1 MIQYCQDND
10 ILLQAWRPF
19 ELGAIFQKDFP
30 SIDKISAKY
39 GKSRSKIALKWLIS
53 QKNITTLAKMSRR
66 EHIDENLDIFDWD
79 MESDDIEFLRQEFEE
94 QYIVSNREPLL

>member
-1 MIQYCQDND
+1 MIRYCQEND

-19 ELGAIFQKDFP
+19 ELGVIFQKDLP
-30 SIDKISAKY
+30 SIDKICTKY
-39 GKSRSKIALKWLIS
+39 GKSRSKIALKWLTS
-53 QKNITTLAKMSRR
+53 QKNITTLAKMSCR
-66 EHIDENLDIFDWD
+66 EHIEENLDIFNWD